1 MSSAPEQEAVADEP
15 LAPPAD
21 IRPGSPTPLGARY
34 RTGPDGIAGTNFAL
48 WAGGAEAVEL
58 CLFDDAERE
67 TRHALTELTHEIW
80 HGFLPGVHPGQRY
93 GYRVHGRWDPWSG
106 ARWNPAKLLLDP
118 YARAVDG
125 DFGARTE
132 PSGAGAALPA
142 QLYGH
147 VRDWPEQHVADT
159 VRDDRD
165 SAPYVPKGV
174 VVGEDT
180 GDEGGIDEWQDD
192 RRPKTP
198 WPDSVLYELHVRGF
212 TMRHPGIP
220 SGCAA
225 PMRGWRTPRR
235 WSTWSGSA
243 SPPSSCCRSTSSRTR
258 TTWCAGGCATTG
270 ATTPSAISR
279 PCRIRRHGHP
289 GAAGR
294 RVQADGA
301 GAARRGHRGDPRRR
315 LQPHRGGR

>member
-21 IRPGSPTPLGARY
+21 IRPGNPTPLGARY

-67 TRHALTELTHEIW
+67 TRHALTELHPRDLARLPARRAARPALR
-80 HGFLPGVHPGQRY
+80 LPGARPLGPLDAAPAGTRRSCCWTRTPG
-93 GYRVHGRWDPWSG
+93 PWTATSAPDG
-106 ARWNPAKLLLDP
+106 AA
-118 YARAVDG
+118 
-125 DFGARTE
+125 
-132 PSGAGAALPA
+132 GAGSALPA

-147 VRDWPEQHVADT
+147 VRDWPQQQAADT

-180 GDEGGIDEWQDD
+180 GDEGGTDEWEDD

-198 WPDSVLYELHVRGF
+198 WADSVLYELHVRGF
-212 TMRHPGIP
+212 TDAPPRCPAA
-220 SGCAA
+220 SCAA
-225 PMRGWRTPRR
+225 PTRGSRTRPRS
-235 WSTWSGSA
+235 STWSGSA
-243 SPPSSCCRSTSSRTR
+243 
-258 TTWCAGGCATTG
+258 
-270 ATTPSAISR
+270 
-279 PCRIRRHGHP
+279 
-289 GAAGR
+289 
-294 RVQADGA
+294 
-301 GAARRGHRGDPRRR
+301 
-315 LQPHRGGR
+315 